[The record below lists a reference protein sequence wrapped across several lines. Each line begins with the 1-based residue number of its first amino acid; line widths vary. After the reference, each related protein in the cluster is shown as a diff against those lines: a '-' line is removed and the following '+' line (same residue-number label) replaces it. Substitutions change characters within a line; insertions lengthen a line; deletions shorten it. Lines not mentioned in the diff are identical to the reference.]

1 LNYSTLDPPS
11 ARRTQRRVP
20 SRGVAFLLL
29 EPVRR
34 RPTTNHG
41 ALSRRY
47 APLKQFY
54 LKRVGPYPT
63 RNYCIFPDHHLSK
76 SDWLH
81 CAHACLEETSEKQNA
96 PPGTWRRRGDGSLH

>member
-1 LNYSTLDPPS
+1 MLALYHLSYRPLHYFTLDPPS

-34 RPTTNHG
+34 RPTTNRVLFRG
-41 ALSRRY
+41 AARRW
-47 APLKQFY
+47 KQFY

-63 RNYCIFPDHHLSK
+63 RNY
-76 SDWLH
+76 
-81 CAHACLEETSEKQNA
+81 
-96 PPGTWRRRGDGSLH
+96 